1 MNASESLNA
10 ANDCHD
16 DDPARGAAL
25 LRGIDAAALKAD
37 DWPLYAFLLNHV
49 LIEKLGLPAEANER
63 QHRLLAVAGETP
75 APVLLRQAAVSALLA
90 GDSVAELA
98 HAAEFGAATSVST
111 AQAVE
116 LVQLAAAALRVPG
129 LGATAAGRLALDA
142 LAPLAAAHW
151 QQTSALDT
159 AAAAQCNNI
168 AGSLAERPLADLAD
182 ATLREAVERTADWS
196 QVFWQRAGTWV
207 NHERACYLR
216 ALVAGALGEAEA
228 ARAHARAGLAL
239 LDTHDDAQ
247 EQSVDR
253 AFLEM
258 EHAFACER
266 LGRAEE
272 AAAAHARADALEA
285 DFNDAGL
292 TAWYRQRIERNRLLK
307 G

>member
-25 LRGIDAAALKAD
+25 LRGIDAAALAASE
-37 DWPLYAFLLNHV
+37 WPLYAFLLNHV

-75 APVLLRQAAVSALLA
+75 APVLLRQAAVAALLA

-98 HAAEFGAATSVST
+98 HAAEFAAATGVST
-111 AQAVE
+111 ARAVE

-129 LGATAAGRLALDA
+129 AAAPTAGRLALDA

-168 AGSLAERPLADLAD
+168 ASALAERPLADLAD
-182 ATLREAVERTADWS
+182 ATLREALARSAEWS
-196 QVFWQRAGTWV
+196 HVFWQRAGTWV
-207 NHERACYLR
+207 NHERVCYLR
-216 ALVAGALGEAEA
+216 ALVAGALGEVEA
-228 ARAHARAGLAL
+228 ARGHARVGLAL
-239 LDTHDDAQ
+239 LDTHDQAQ
-247 EQSVDR
+247 EQAVDR

-272 AAAAHARADALEA
+272 AAAAHARADALAA

-292 TAWYRQRIERNRLLK
+292 SAWYRQRVERNQLLK